1 MKITVFQIKDR
12 LTPDEVRLAEVAAKA
27 AGLTLDQ
34 WLERALKAAIY
45 APVIGSLNPPRAV
58 A

>member
-1 MKITVFQIKDR
+1 MKITIFQIKDR
-12 LTPDEVRLAEVAAKA
+12 LTPDEVRLAEQAAAA

-45 APVIGSLNPPRAV
+45 APVIGSLAPAAKV